1 MRRALL
7 LLALLG
13 GCASDGSGTRAGLD
27 EGDGDD
33 EVTADAGRTGPSA
46 DPDPDRTPGPD
57 AGPDD
62 DGDDVG
68 LADAA
73 PPDAPDEPDEDCGG
87 FGEACCEQGPSC
99 GPLLGCLGGTC
110 L

>member
-13 GCASDGSGTRAGLD
+13 GCAFDSRGTRAGL
-27 EGDGDD
+27 EDD
-33 EVTADAGRTGPSA
+33 DPLTVDAGREGTSA
-46 DPDPDRTPGPD
+46 DPDPDRTPPAD
-57 AGPDD
+57 AGPLDDD

-68 LADAA
+68 LPDAASPDAA
-73 PPDAPDEPDEDCGG
+73 PEDDEDCGG
-87 FGEACCEQGPSC
+87 FGQACCEDGPAC
-99 GPLLGCLGGTC
+99 GPLMGCLGGTC